1 MAVDGD
7 GHTPM
12 MRQYLDI
19 KAEYP
24 DTLLFYRMGDFYEL
38 FYDDAARAAGLLDIT
53 LTSRGK
59 SGGAPIP
66 MAGVPVHSVD
76 QYLARLVKLREPV
89 AICEQIGDPAT
100 SRGPVERK
108 VVRVVTPGT
117 LTEESLLDEGE
128 ENLVCALCRDGDT
141 YAVAALEISSGRFT
155 AAELDSAR
163 ALAAELERLR
173 PAEIVHSEDFDD
185 EAVAAVLPAAH
196 RATLPAWQFGD
207 ERARS
212 VLLQAF
218 ETASLAAFG
227 CDDCPVATRAAG
239 AVLRYVTDIHGRKPS
254 HVTQL
259 QIEHGDHRLRLDEV
273 TRRNLE
279 IERPLNADQG
289 TALVTLYDRCRTAMG
304 TRLLR
309 RWFRGPLRDHEMLR
323 RRHQAVEA
331 LVGAAEAV
339 ALRDALRR
347 VGDMERMLSRI
358 ALRSARPR
366 DLTRLGDALRA
377 VPDVVDALSGLD
389 ASLLASL
396 ADALDPFT
404 AVADLLERAIDEEP
418 AAIIRDGGVI
428 RDGYDDTLDELRSL
442 KRNAGE
448 FLVKLEA
455 SERERT
461 GLKNL
466 KVHFNRVHGYYIE
479 LPRSRSDDVPDDYR
493 RRQTLKNAERFITPE
508 LKTFED
514 QILGA
519 NEKALAREKLLYE
532 QLFDEIAPFLDA
544 LTRTARALSEI
555 DVLAGFAAAAEEFS
569 LCRPTFTDES
579 RIDIR
584 AGRHPVV
591 SATGADRFIAN
602 DLVLDGDT
610 RMLLI
615 TGPNMGGKS
624 TYMRQ
629 AALIVLLAHTGSF
642 VPADSACIGAVD
654 QVFTRIGAS
663 DDLASGRS
671 TFMVEMT
678 EMAYILRNAT
688 SESLVLVDEI
698 GRGTSTFDGL
708 ALAWACAVDL
718 ARRIR
723 AFTLFSTHYFEL
735 TQLADELPGARNVH
749 LDAVEHRDDVVFM
762 YAVKPGPASQSYGI
776 QVARLAGVPR
786 DVLDAAREKLADLE
800 WKESSRDM
808 TGGQLNLF
816 AGQPPRAR
824 TSDPLGERL
833 TGVDPDSLTP
843 RDALDLLYELKRLH
857 DESPSG
863 D

>member
-1 MAVDGD
+1 MAGD
-7 GHTPM
+7 DTGHTPM

-19 KAEYP
+19 KADFP

-38 FYDDAARAAGLLDIT
+38 FYDDAARAAELLDIT

-100 SRGPVERK
+100 SKGPVERK

-128 ENLVCALCRDGDT
+128 ENLVCALCREGDT
-141 YAVAALEISSGRFT
+141 YALASLEISSGRFT
-155 AAELDSAR
+155 ATQLAGSR
-163 ALAAELERLR
+163 ALAGELERLR
-173 PAEIVHSEDFDD
+173 PAEIVQPEGFDD
-185 EAVAAVLPAAH
+185 AVTATVVPGAH
-196 RATLPAWQFGD
+196 RTALPAWQFSD
-207 ERARS
+207 DRARA
-212 VLLQAF
+212 VLQAAF
-218 ETASLAAFG
+218 KTASLAAFG
-227 CDDCPVATRAAG
+227 CDDAPVATRAAG
-239 AVLRYVTDIHGRKPS
+239 AVLRYVTDIHGRKPT
-254 HVTQL
+254 HVSAL
-259 QIEHGDHRLRLDEV
+259 QIERSDDWLRMDAV

-279 IERPLNADQG
+279 VEHPLNADQG
-289 TALVTLYDRCRTAMG
+289 TSLVALYDRCRTAMG

-309 RWFRGPLRDHEMLR
+309 RWFRGPLRDHEALG
-323 RRHQAVEA
+323 RRHEAVEA
-331 LVGAAEAV
+331 LVDAADADV
-339 ALRDALRR
+339 LREGLRR
-347 VGDMERMLSRI
+347 VGDMERILSRI

-366 DLTRLGDALRA
+366 DLTRLGEALRA
-377 VPDVVDALSGLD
+377 VPGIIDAVVARDVELLRGLGGE
-389 ASLLASL
+389 
-396 ADALDPFT
+396 LDPFT
-404 AVADLLERAIDEEP
+404 DVADLIERAIADEP

-428 RDGYDDTLDELRSL
+428 RDGYDHTLDELRGL
-442 KRNAGE
+442 RRNAGE

-455 SERERT
+455 AERERT

-479 LPRSRSDDVPDDYR
+479 LPRSRADDVPDDYR

-519 NEKALAREKLLYE
+519 NEKALAREKALYE
-532 QLFDEIAPFLDA
+532 QLLDEIAPHLDG

-555 DVLAGFAAAAEEFS
+555 DVLAGFAAAADEFA
-569 LCRPTFTDES
+569 LCRPTFSEES
-579 RIDIR
+579 VVEIR

-591 SATGADRFIAN
+591 SATGAGRFIAN
-602 DLVLDGDT
+602 DLVLDSET
-610 RMLLI
+610 RMLLV

-629 AALIVLLAHTGSF
+629 AALIVMLAHTGSF
-642 VPADSACIGAVD
+642 VPANSARIGPVD
-654 QVFTRIGAS
+654 QIFTRIGAS

-688 SESLVLVDEI
+688 ARSLVLVDEI

-708 ALAWACAVDL
+708 SLAWACAVDL
-718 ARRIR
+718 ARRVR

-735 TQLADELPGARNVH
+735 TQLADELPGASNVH
-749 LDAVEHRDDVVFM
+749 LDAVEHQDDVVFM

-776 QVARLAGVPR
+776 QVARLAGVPPA
-786 DVLDAAREKLADLE
+786 VLDTARGKLEALEWSESRRNAADGQLSLFPAESAREQA
-800 WKESSRDM
+800 
-808 TGGQLNLF
+808 
-816 AGQPPRAR
+816 P
-824 TSDPLGERL
+824 DPLDERL
-833 TGVDPDSLTP
+833 AGIEPDELTP
-843 RDALDLLYELKRLH
+843 REALALLYELKRIAA
-857 DESPSG
+857 DESSA
-863 D
+863 